1 MYPVQ
6 LIYSYVMVGEN
17 VADLQDREVVQ
28 NLSRLRDTSRRQV
41 EERSE
46 KEVRR
51 YRQNRGDFV
60 DGLPHPVN
68 VIRLID
74 ARVRKRVTSGGRES
88 EIVTT
93 PAFRL
98 TAEGW
103 RFNMVVVCVHAACT
117 CGVLWG
123 HMGFSDAVAP
133 IRTAGHT
140 RRRGQR
146 WDAVME

>member
-1 MYPVQ
+1 M
-6 LIYSYVMVGEN
+6 
-17 VADLQDREVVQ
+17 VQ

-133 IRTAGHT
+133 IKTAGHT